1 MLYQISIDGYKLGAV
16 HSRQVLKG
24 GGVCIFIQNTLECT
38 AIKLD
43 KYCNKQKIEVCLL
56 KIISIFHNIL
66 IMAVNRAPSGNFSLF
81 LKRLDD
87 ILKSLY
93 RVDLKFIICGDIN
106 IDYLT
111 EDDKKRQFD
120 PILFTYNLASIVHF
134 STISQ
139 GSSSTAIDNTFID
152 TN

>member
-1 MLYQISIDGYKLGAV
+1 MIYSNHSIG
-16 HSRQVLKG
+16 
-24 GGVCIFIQNTLECT
+24 
-38 AIKLD
+38 
-43 KYCNKQKIEVCLL
+43 
-56 KIISIFHNIL
+56 
-66 IMAVNRAPSGNFSLF
+66 
-81 LKRLDD
+81 
-87 ILKSLY
+87 
-93 RVDLKFIICGDIN
+93 LKFIICGDIN